1 MVSVAATARPE
12 PEAENEAVEAAET
25 DDKVEAE
32 SKAVEEV
39 EPKPKANP
47 KLSRKRRMEHLALME
62 VGEAE
67 GGDVPK
73 TSLKGRATCL

>member
-1 MVSVAATARPE
+1 MVRVVATAKLE

-25 DDKVEAE
+25 ADKVEAE
-32 SKAVEEV
+32 SRVVEA
-39 EPKPKANP
+39 KPKANT